1 VHGEIGLTAAPMAD
15 SAPWHGGALSPSISP
30 VTSKGWSMAAHGYE
44 ATGWSAHSRGE
55 CSGCSSTKVSTLDT
69 AMGWWC
75 WEREAWRERWR
86 DRWGFELLENH
97 QN

>member
-1 VHGEIGLTAAPMAD
+1 MAD

-55 CSGCSSTKVSTLDT
+55 CSSAKASTLDI
-69 AMGWWC
+69 AMGSGIG
-75 WEREAWRERWR
+75 REGGGE
-86 DRWGFELLENH
+86 GEMEHMTGGPKLIENH
-97 QN
+97 HNQTEG